1 MACPGDAASGT
12 LRAGLPAPRH
22 PRAAAPSPQ
31 VAALGL
37 RTGGDAWTVKGLGRR
52 RTKGPRGDAGEARRR
67 GARGRRRPR
76 GRTEERSSAGAEEA
90 EPRRGRRRPDRG
102 RQGRGARGPA
112 GTGPPAAHWA
122 ARLGAGAG
130 GRAGGTGPGRP
141 GRDGGDGDRG
151 GRTLGRAAG
160 ALSRSAAHLLAPTP
174 PARGGPRLKYPA
186 KNSLR
191 GRPPIRAARSSNWAN
206 GGARDGEAR
215 SRQAGPR

>member
-1 MACPGDAASGT
+1 MDGE
-12 LRAGLPAPRH
+12 
-22 PRAAAPSPQ
+22 
-31 VAALGL
+31 
-37 RTGGDAWTVKGLGRR
+37 GLG
-52 RTKGPRGDAGEARRR
+52 TQEDKGAQRRRR
-67 GARGRRRPR
+67 GSAAAGRPR
-76 GRTEERSSAGAEEA
+76 SEE
-90 EPRRGRRRPDRG
+90 
-102 RQGRGARGPA
+102 ARGPHGGAQQRRGGGSGAAPALEEAGQREAGTRGA

-141 GRDGGDGDRG
+141 GQDGGDGDRG